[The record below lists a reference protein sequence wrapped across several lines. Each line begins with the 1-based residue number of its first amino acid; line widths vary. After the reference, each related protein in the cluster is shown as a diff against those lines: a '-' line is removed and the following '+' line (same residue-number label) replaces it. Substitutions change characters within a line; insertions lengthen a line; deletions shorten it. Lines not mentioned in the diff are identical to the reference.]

1 MTSNASDSDLILY
14 QTKDGLTKVE
24 VRLLDETV
32 WLNQAQRYLIFMLP
46 ALITIQA
53 QTYLKSFLLLCKT
66 KCIGLLTDILQL
78 KLSIIERILQS
89 QIWGLPLGL
98 ATVYVLQMLEL
109 QKIT

>member
-46 ALITIQA
+46 ALITILA
-53 QTYLKSFLLLCKT
+53 RTYLKSFLLLCKT
-66 KCIGLLTDILQL
+66 KCIGRLMDIPRL
-78 KLSIIERILQS
+78 KSSTIERILQN
-89 QIWGLPLGL
+89 QIWGSPLGMV
-98 ATVYVLQMLEL
+98 TVYALQMLE
-109 QKIT
+109 